1 MKGQSAMTIKEM
13 EARTGMSRANIRY
26 YEQEGLIAPQR
37 DSNGYRNYQES
48 DVQALERI
56 LLMRRLGVSL
66 EDIRALQ
73 AGSLPLGE
81 AMERQA
87 DKLGREQQEAAAAQA
102 LCRSI
107 QTTGVPYGRLDARP
121 FLQAPQPPPE
131 LPAMDAIL
139 PLRHPWRR
147 HLAPEPGSRPLFP
160 AVVRLLGA
168 GAAPFFPANGYGRP
182 DPAYPDGH
190 GPDAGIGALA
200 ALAFWRHLR
209 KMGLWLAAGKR
220 RRGPSRLLGGPGPHL
235 IGAAKGPLLPDP
247 HRVPRLSDQ
256 KLQAVQ
262 GRGAPALGRGL
273 PLYHPGYPGLPGPGI
288 CPERPDDHRAHNPHH
303 AGWADA
309 AQPGRAGCGGFCP
322 ELQRP
327 GRLLRGKRRLSP
339 QQPGRVGGVD
349 DRRRPP
355 VRKGAILPFN
365 IRWRTGC

>member
-1 MKGQSAMTIKEM
+1 MTIKDM

-139 PLRHPWRR
+139 PGAWISASILCYGTPF
-147 HLAPEPGSRPLFP
+147 GSWCC
-160 AVVRLLGA
+160 AVLPCKWVR
-168 GAAPFFPANGYGRP
+168 AARSCIP
-182 DPAYPDGH
+182 
-190 GPDAGIGALA
+190 
-200 ALAFWRHLR
+200 
-209 KMGLWLAAGKR
+209 
-220 RRGPSRLLGGPGPHL
+220 
-235 IGAAKGPLLPDP
+235 
-247 HRVPRLSDQ
+247 
-256 KLQAVQ
+256 
-262 GRGAPALGRGL
+262 
-273 PLYHPGYPGLPGPGI
+273 
-288 CPERPDDHRAHNPHH
+288 
-303 AGWADA
+303 
-309 AQPGRAGCGGFCP
+309 
-322 ELQRP
+322 
-327 GRLLRGKRRLSP
+327 
-339 QQPGRVGGVD
+339 
-349 DRRRPP
+349 
-355 VRKGAILPFN
+355 
-365 IRWRTGC
+365 

>member
-1 MKGQSAMTIKEM
+1 MKGQSAMTIKDM

-147 HLAPEPGSRPLFP
+147 HLARSLDFGLYS
-160 AVVRLLGA
+160 LLW
-168 GAAPFFPANGYGRP
+168 Y
-182 DPAYPDGH
+182 
-190 GPDAGIGALA
+190 
-200 ALAFWRHLR
+200 AFWSWCCAVLPCKWVR
-209 KMGLWLAAGKR
+209 AAR
-220 RRGPSRLLGGPGPHL
+220 SCIP
-235 IGAAKGPLLPDP
+235 
-247 HRVPRLSDQ
+247 
-256 KLQAVQ
+256 
-262 GRGAPALGRGL
+262 
-273 PLYHPGYPGLPGPGI
+273 
-288 CPERPDDHRAHNPHH
+288 
-303 AGWADA
+303 
-309 AQPGRAGCGGFCP
+309 
-322 ELQRP
+322 
-327 GRLLRGKRRLSP
+327 
-339 QQPGRVGGVD
+339 
-349 DRRRPP
+349 
-355 VRKGAILPFN
+355 
-365 IRWRTGC
+365 